1 MSRNKIFEDICVAFV
16 KLDSFNYTYKEFNNL
31 YEKIK
36 EKEKL
41 KKKNEKKNEKE
52 KYKNIE
58 LDNYRNFILHYRNN
72 GFDIKTT
79 LELWNK
85 HLHKLK

>member
-1 MSRNKIFEDICVAFV
+1 MSRNKIFEDICMAFV
-16 KLDSFNYTYKEFNNL
+16 KLDNFKYTYKEFQNF

-36 EKEKL
+36 EKEKEKKKL
-41 KKKNEKKNEKE
+41 KKKNERNNH
-52 KYKNIE
+52 KNIE